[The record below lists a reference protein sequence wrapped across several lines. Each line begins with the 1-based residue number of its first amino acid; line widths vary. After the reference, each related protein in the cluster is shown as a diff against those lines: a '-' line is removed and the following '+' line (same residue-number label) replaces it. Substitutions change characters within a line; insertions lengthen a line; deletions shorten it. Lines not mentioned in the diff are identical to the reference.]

1 MPISPSGKLT
11 LDQLSNLATKGEID
25 TVVMAM
31 PDMQGR
37 LVGKRMQA
45 SYFLDTAVD
54 ETHACNYLLTVDTD
68 MEPVPGYKAASWSDG
83 YGDFV
88 LKPDMGTLRRL
99 PWLPG
104 TALVICDTLDHH
116 GEDVAHAPRAILK
129 KQLKRLAKK
138 KMKANTASEL
148 EFYLFDDSYEAAH
161 EKNFRGLKTASPY
174 IQDYHV
180 FGTTKEE
187 GIMRAIRNGLEGA
200 GIPVENSKG
209 EWGAGQEEIN
219 IRYAEALEMADRH
232 TILKNGIKEIAHLHG
247 KAITFMAKWNYAQ
260 AGSSCH
266 IHMSLWDEANRKA
279 HFHDPKSKIHGLSEI
294 GQQFLAGQIKH
305 AREITYFLAPYINS
319 YKRFVNGTFAPT
331 NIVWSNDNRTAGFRL
346 CGHGK
351 SLRVECRIGGADL
364 NPYLAYAGL
373 IAAGL
378 EGIEKKLKL
387 EPEFKGDAYVGEGVP
402 LLAKSLRDALTDL
415 EKSDTLRAVFGED
428 VIEHYL
434 HTGRWEQLEY
444 DRRVTDWEVLRGFE
458 RG

>member
-1 MPISPSGKLT
+1 MPQPALGKLT
-11 LDQLSNLATKGEID
+11 LDQLSDLVSTGDID

-45 SYFLDTAVD
+45 GYFLDTAVH

-68 MEPVPGYKAASWSDG
+68 MEPVPGYKAASWAQG

-88 LKPDMGTLRRL
+88 MKPDLGTLRRI

-104 TALVICDTLDHH
+104 TAIVICDTLDHH
-116 GEDVAHAPRAILK
+116 GEDVPHAPRAILK
-129 KQLKRLAKK
+129 KQLKRLVKAK
-138 KMKANTASEL
+138 MSAMTASEL
-148 EFYLFDDSYEAAH
+148 EFYLFDETYEGAH
-161 EKNFRGLKTASPY
+161 EKHYKGLKTANWY
-174 IQDYHV
+174 IEDYHIL
-180 FGTTKEE
+180 GTTKEE

-209 EWGAGQEEIN
+209 EWGPGQEEIN

-266 IHMSLWDEANRKA
+266 IHVSLWDDKVKKA
-279 HFHDPKSKIHGLSEI
+279 LFHDDKSKLHGLSDL
-294 GQQFLAGQIKH
+294 GQQFLAGQLAH
-305 AREITYFLAPYINS
+305 ARELTYFLAPNINS

-331 NIVWSNDNRTAGFRL
+331 NVVWSNDNRTAGFRL

-364 NPYLAYAGL
+364 NPYLAFAGL
-373 IAAGL
+373 IAGGL
-378 EGIEKKLKL
+378 DGIEKKMKL
-387 EPEFKGDAYVGEGVP
+387 EPEFSGDAYVGEGIP
-402 LLAKSLRDALTDL
+402 SLPKSLRDALTEL
-415 EKSDTLRAVFGED
+415 ENSATLRAALGDEV
-428 VIEHYL
+428 VEHYL
-434 HTGRWEQLEY
+434 HTGRWEQFEY
-444 DRRVTDWEVLRGFE
+444 DRRVTDWEIMRGFE